1 MRNLVTV
8 DWLYGHLD
16 DDNLTI
22 LDCTNGAAFDAGS
35 GTWRTRSGISGW
47 REARIPGSRHADF
60 TKGLAGNDPRFR
72 NTLPEPAAFA
82 QALSE
87 LGVAPGHRV
96 ILYDSSQSMWA
107 ARVWWMLRWIGF
119 DTAWMLDGGLE
130 AWAAAGYPV
139 EDGPD
144 ASPLCKPDAR
154 LDVKLRSECFVTAST
169 VQAAME
175 DRNTVLIDALSR
187 EQFNGTGIEL
197 GLCGHIPG
205 AFNVP
210 AVELVDPMTRC
221 FAAPDVLRKLFPDIS
236 GRPVIVYCGSGVAA
250 SSAAFCLNQLGVG
263 QVAIYM
269 PGFQEWVQLAD
280 APVEQG

>member
-8 DWLYGHLD
+8 DWLYAHLD

-35 GTWRTRSGISGW
+35 GTWRTKSGMLGW

-60 TKGLAGNDPRFR
+60 NKGFAGNDPLFR
-72 NTLPEPAAFA
+72 NSLPEPEVFA

-87 LGVAPGHRV
+87 LGVVPGRRV

-119 DTAWMLDGGLE
+119 DTTWVLDGGLQ
-130 AWAAAGYPV
+130 AWRAAGCPV
-139 EDGPD
+139 ENGSEVPPLRKPV
-144 ASPLCKPDAR
+144 AS
-154 LDVKLRSECFVTAST
+154 LDITLRSECFVTASD
-169 VQAAME
+169 VKAAME
-175 DRNTVLIDALSR
+175 TRKTLLIDALSR
-187 EQFNGTGIEL
+187 EQFNGTGTEL
-197 GLCGHIPG
+197 GLRGHIPG

-210 AVELVDPMTRC
+210 AAELVDPMTRR
-221 FAAPDVLRKLFPDIS
+221 FAEPDVLRKLFPDIS
-236 GRPVIVYCGSGVAA
+236 GRPVIAYCGSGVAA
-250 SSAAFCLNQLGVG
+250 ASVAFCLNQLGIG
-263 QVAIYM
+263 EVAIYM